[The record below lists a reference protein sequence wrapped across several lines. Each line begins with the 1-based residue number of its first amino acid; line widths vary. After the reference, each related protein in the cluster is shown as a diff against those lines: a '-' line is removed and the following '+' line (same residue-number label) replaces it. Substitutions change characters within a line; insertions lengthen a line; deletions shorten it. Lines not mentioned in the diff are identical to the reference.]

1 MGVVSSALALVF
13 FVAAVCLVYGY
24 PIGSDLDDAVVRSTA
39 GTFGGIAM
47 AGDLTGWLIYLAV

>member
-1 MGVVSSALALVF
+1 
-13 FVAAVCLVYGY
+13 
-24 PIGSDLDDAVVRSTA
+24 LDDALVRSTA

>member
-1 MGVVSSALALVF
+1 VAVVSCVL
-13 FVAAVCLVYGY
+13 AAVFILAALCLAYGY
-24 PIGSDLDDAVVRSTA
+24 TDGSDLDDAVGSTA